1 MDLHLT
7 HPFAVFD
14 LETTGTNIA
23 NDRIVEIS
31 IVKIMIDGGQKIKTH
46 RVNPTIPIPPQATQ
60 IHGITDDDVRNKPTF
75 AEIAGELASFID
87 NCDLGGYNLL
97 KFDVPL
103 LAEEFLRA
111 NVDFDIG
118 NRKIVDVQNIFHK
131 MEPRTLRA
139 AYKFYCGKDH
149 IGAHGAEADAVA
161 TFEVLKAQLDMYK
174 DVEYVNPNG
183 VPSYPVVNDIGAL
196 HEFSFYT
203 RHVDLVGHIVY
214 NDKGAEVFNFGK
226 YKGQDVEAVFNK
238 EPQYYDW
245 MMKSAFPLYTKK
257 VITALRLRSFNKAT
271 K

>member
-1 MDLHLT
+1 MELHLT
-7 HPFAVFD
+7 RPFTIID

-23 NDRIVEIS
+23 SDRIVEIGM
-31 IVKIMIDGGQKIKTH
+31 VKILTDGTRKIKTH
-46 RVNPTIPIPPQATQ
+46 RINPTIPIPPQATR
-60 IHGITDDDVRNKPTF
+60 IHGITDADVRDEPTF
-75 AEIAGELASFID
+75 AMLAGELAAFID

-111 NVDFDIG
+111 DVDFDIG

-149 IGAHGAEADAVA
+149 EGAHGAEADALA
-161 TFEVLKAQLDMYK
+161 TFEILEAQLDMYK
-174 DVEYVNPNG
+174 DIPYLDNDG

-196 HEFSFYT
+196 DEFSYYS
-203 RHVDLVGHIVY
+203 RHADLVGHIVF
-214 NDKGAEVFNFGK
+214 NDKNVEVFNFGK
-226 YKGQDVEAVFNK
+226 YKGQKVEEVFKK

-257 VITALRLRSFNKAT
+257 VITAIRLRSFNKKAQ
-271 K
+271 